1 MVVDPPYADNVQYAE
16 LADFF
21 YVWLKRTQGYRRP
34 EWFASYLTD
43 KDEEA
48 VVNISRQHEEGEKT
62 GVAKARA
69 HAFYQEL
76 MTDVFREAHRVLR
89 DDGVLTVMFT
99 HKQQSA
105 WAALF
110 GSLAQAGFTITST
123 FPVQTESQHSLHQA
137 KKNAAQSTVILA
149 ARKRDPAAQRGYYDD
164 ALRAEIRAVA
174 QSTAARLQAEG
185 LNKVDQFVGAFGP
198 AMTVF
203 TRYAEVR
210 TDTGETVDVLE
221 AIQEA
226 ANAVAVWRVEQLAAR
241 GLVGVDAESR
251 FVLLC
256 WDVLGAAEFRFN
268 EAMLLGRAVGM
279 DVVQLKAAGL
289 VAASGDKVKLLPTA
303 ERRRAAPVRTLQ
315 EHQLTLFGEAA
326 SGRRRRRSTQ
336 RKVHPG
342 DEYFVS
348 AVDMVHALALRYA
361 EAGGGQAGI
370 GAARGMALQQA
381 WTNTGPAALLMDALV
396 NAAPEAVRFP
406 GKKGN
411 KTAADDF
418 PEFRA
423 WHALLKPLF
432 AIEPPDWREPT
443 PLAPTLFDAQPE
455 AGQAGAGW
463 DLDDAGDDESEDF
476 DAADPDGEAAD
487 DTGDED
493 EEADE

>member
-1 MVVDPPYADNVQYAE
+1 
-16 LADFF
+16 
-21 YVWLKRTQGYRRP
+21 
-34 EWFASYLTD
+34 
-43 KDEEA
+43 
-48 VVNISRQHEEGEKT
+48 
-62 GVAKARA
+62 
-69 HAFYQEL
+69 
-76 MTDVFREAHRVLR
+76 
-89 DDGVLTVMFT
+89 
-99 HKQQSA
+99 
-105 WAALF
+105 
-110 GSLAQAGFTITST
+110 
-123 FPVQTESQHSLHQA
+123 
-137 KKNAAQSTVILA
+137 
-149 ARKRDPAAQRGYYDD
+149 
-164 ALRAEIRAVA
+164 
-174 QSTAARLQAEG
+174 
-185 LNKVDQFVGAFGP
+185 
-198 AMTVF
+198 MTVF

-241 GLVGVDAESR
+241 GLAGVDAESR

-279 DVVQLKAAGL
+279 DVAQLKAAGL
-289 VAASGDKVKLLPTA
+289 VAASGDKVKLLPA
-303 ERRRAAPVRTLQ
+303 SERRRAAPVRTLQ
-315 EHQLTLFGEAA
+315 EHQLTLIGEAA

-406 GKKGN
+406 GKKGS

-432 AIEPPDWREPT
+432 AIEPPNGANPRRSPPPCLMPSRRPAKPWPAGTWTTQGMTSQRTSTRLIRTARQRTIPVTKTKKRTSRRCTTTLSPWRNIVY
-443 PLAPTLFDAQPE
+443 AMWRGRA
-455 AGQAGAGW
+455 
-463 DLDDAGDDESEDF
+463 S
-476 DAADPDGEAAD
+476 
-487 DTGDED
+487 
-493 EEADE
+493 